1 MFVSVGVQVRWTV
14 CDAHGCISVV
24 WMNPWYSSEDLVV
37 QRSKVANLYVKA
49 SQWYV
54 SLLWRLHHAVGCAQ
68 RAVATRAAKLGL
80 R

>member
-54 SLLWRLHHAVGCAQ
+54 
-68 RAVATRAAKLGL
+68 VALETASR

>member
-54 SLLWRLHHAVGCAQ
+54 SRCFGDCITPLVVHSALWLHERQ
-68 RAVATRAAKLGL
+68 N
-80 R
+80 